1 MLQIALP
8 NKGSLSEDSVRLV
21 REAGYNCRR
30 LGKELIISDVE
41 NGIDFFFLRP
51 KDIAVYVRKGILA
64 LGITGR
70 DLALDSGAGVVEIL
84 PLHFG
89 KSKFCYAV
97 PDNSPITP
105 DNLEGCRIATSYATL
120 VARDLEERKV
130 AAEIVPLDGAVE
142 ISIRLGVADLIADVV
157 QTGKTLKDAGLKVVG
172 EVVLESEA
180 VLVGQDDRVLENPLV
195 RTFVERLQGIVV
207 ARDYVIVEY
216 DVPESLLE
224 QACCIT
230 PGIESPTVSP
240 LSKKGWM
247 AVKAMAK
254 KKEVNG
260 IMDALTALGARG
272 IMVLDI
278 RTCRI

>member
-8 NKGSLSEDSVRLV
+8 NKGTLAEDSMRLV
-21 REAGYNCRR
+21 QEAGYKCRR
-30 LGKELIISDVE
+30 MGKELMISDVE

-70 DLALDSGAGVVEIL
+70 DLVMDSGAHLVEIL

-89 KSKFCYAV
+89 KSRFCYAV
-97 PDNSPITP
+97 PEDSPITP
-105 DNLEGCRIATSYATL
+105 ESLQGCRIATSYTTL
-120 VARDLEERKV
+120 VARDLAARGV
-130 AAEIVPLDGAVE
+130 DAEIIQLDGAVE
-142 ISIRLGVADLIADVV
+142 ISIRLGVSDVIADVV
-157 QTGKTLKDAGLKVVG
+157 QTGKTLKDAGLKIVG
-172 EVVLESEA
+172 GTILESEA
-180 VLVGQDDRVLENPLV
+180 VLVGRDEAVLENPLV
-195 RTFVERLQGIVV
+195 KTFVERLRGIVV

-216 DVPESLLE
+216 DVEEGLLD
-224 QACCIT
+224 QACRIT

-240 LSKKGWM
+240 LSKKGWV

-254 KKEVNG
+254 KKEINA
-260 IMDALTALGARG
+260 IMDALTAIGARG
-272 IMVLDI
+272 IMVMDI

>member
-70 DLALDSGAGVVEIL
+70 DLALDSGADVVEIL
-84 PLHFG
+84 PLHYG

-97 PDNSPITP
+97 PEESPITP
-105 DNLEGCRIATSYATL
+105 DTLEGKRIATSYATL
-120 VARDLEERKV
+120 VARDLEMRGVK
-130 AAEIVPLDGAVE
+130 AEIVPLDGAVE

-172 EVVLESEA
+172 DVILSSEA
-180 VLVGQDDRVLENPLV
+180 VLVGQDEAVLQNPLV
-195 RTFVERLQGIVV
+195 KTFVDRLQGIVV

-216 DVPESLLE
+216 DVPENLLE
-224 QACCIT
+224 QACRIT

-254 KKEVNG
+254 KKEING
-260 IMDALTALGARG
+260 IMDALTDLGARG

>member
-70 DLALDSGAGVVEIL
+70 DLALDSGADVVEIL

-97 PDNSPITP
+97 PEDSPITP
-105 DNLEGCRIATSYATL
+105 ETLEGKRIATSYAAL
-120 VARDLEERKV
+120 VSKDLEKRGVK
-130 AAEIVPLDGAVE
+130 AEIVPLDGAVE

-172 EVVLESEA
+172 DVILNSEA
-180 VLVGQDDRVLENPLV
+180 VLVGQDEAVLENPLV
-195 RTFVERLQGIVV
+195 KTFVDRLQGIVV

-216 DVPESLLE
+216 DVPENLLD
-224 QACCIT
+224 QACRIT

-260 IMDALTALGARG
+260 IMDALTELGARG